1 MKRIKDIKGKTITFI
16 IIFVLIGIG
25 RLLNIPCI
33 FLHITGI
40 ECLGCGMTRA
50 LSEALQFDFAS
61 AFEYHKMFWSLP
73 ILGIYILFDGKPF
86 KNRILNYMVIVLIG
100 VGFVINWVL
109 NLLR

>member
-1 MKRIKDIKGKTITFI
+1 M
-16 IIFVLIGIG
+16 GIG
-25 RLLNIPCI
+25 KLLKVPCV

-50 LSEALQFDFAS
+50 LLEAIQLDFAS

-86 KNRILNYMVIVLIG
+86 KNRIINFGVIILIG
-100 VGFVINWVL
+100 IGFICNWVF
-109 NLLR
+109 NLIR